1 MPDAS
6 LEIGLF
12 KDEIS
17 ALGQD
22 RIEIQFTANRGQSP
36 QDISKIASGG
46 ELSRL
51 MLAVKSEMA
60 KTAQLPSIIFDE
72 IDTGVSGDVA
82 NRVGHK
88 IQNLS
93 NRMQVFCI
101 THLPQI
107 AAKATSHLYVF
118 KELVGGKTVTQ
129 VKQLS
134 AEERIVE
141 IAKMLSNANP
151 TEEALAHAKNLVHET
166 N

>member
-1 MPDAS
+1 
-6 LEIGLF
+6 
-12 KDEIS
+12 
-17 ALGQD
+17 
-22 RIEIQFTANRGQSP
+22 
-36 QDISKIASGG
+36 
-46 ELSRL
+46 
-51 MLAVKSEMA
+51 
-60 KTAQLPSIIFDE
+60 
-72 IDTGVSGDVA
+72 
-82 NRVGHK
+82 
-88 IQNLS
+88 
-93 NRMQVFCI
+93 MQVFCI

-166 N
+166 S